1 MIPWRQPWL
10 KWLLLLLLWTVFGL
24 ASACQQYLLRSKIGL
39 PVTWGY
45 ALEKNFADWYAWAL
59 LSIPALWLAR
69 RLPIERHHWLR
80 NLAAHLLGGAAF
92 SFGWMA
98 LRAGLEEWLTRND
111 IQPVT
116 FAAAF
121 SHALAATF
129 FLNLLIYWAA
139 VLAQHALSYYTKFR
153 ERELHAVELESRLT
167 QARLQALQMQL
178 NPHFLFNTLN
188 AISALVRKDADA
200 ADRMITRL
208 SELLRYTLASTD
220 TQEVPLRQEI
230 DFLGRYL
237 EIQQARFGP
246 RLSIRHEIADETLDG
261 LVPNLVL
268 QPLVENA
275 IEHGITPHARPGE
288 IVLRAVRRGEE
299 LELAVQDNGGGLLP
313 NRPVEENV
321 GLGNTRARLQQLYGS
336 RQRLE
341 LLNGAQGG
349 LTVRIT
355 VPWRV
360 ESRAST

>member
-1 MIPWRQPWL
+1 MAWRQ
-10 KWLLLLLLWTVFGL
+10 
-24 ASACQQYLLRSKIGL
+24 ARQQYLIRSKIGL

-45 ALEKNFADWYAWAL
+45 ALEKNFADWYAFAL
-59 LSIPALWLAR
+59 LSVPALWLAR

-80 NLAAHLLGGAAF
+80 NLGVHLAGGAAF

-121 SHALAATF
+121 SHALVATF
-129 FLNLLIYWAA
+129 FFNLLIYWVI

-188 AISALVRKDADA
+188 VISALVRKDADA

-208 SELLRYTLASTD
+208 SELLRYTLESTD
-220 TQEVPLRQEI
+220 TQEVPLRQEM
-230 DFLGRYL
+230 DFLDRYL
-237 EIQQARFGP
+237 EIQQARFGN
-246 RLSIRHEIADETLDG
+246 RLTVRREISPETLDG
-261 LVPNLVL
+261 LVPNLIL

-275 IEHGITPHARPGE
+275 LEHGITPHARPGE
-288 IVLRAVRRGEE
+288 IVLHAVRRGDE
-299 LELAVQDNGGGLLP
+299 LELEVRDNGSGLPP
-313 NRPVEENV
+313 NKPLEENV
-321 GLGNTRARLQQLYGS
+321 GLGNTRARLQQLHGS

-341 LLNGAQGG
+341 LRNGAGG
-349 LTVRIT
+349 GVTVRIT
-355 VPWRV
+355 LPWRTD
-360 ESRAST
+360 SLTTK